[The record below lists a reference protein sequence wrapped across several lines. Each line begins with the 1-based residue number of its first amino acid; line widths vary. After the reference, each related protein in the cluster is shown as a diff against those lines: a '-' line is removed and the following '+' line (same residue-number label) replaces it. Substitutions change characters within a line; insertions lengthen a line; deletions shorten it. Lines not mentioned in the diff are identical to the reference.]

1 MKTIHTL
8 CLFILTISIY
18 LLLSPSQCSIDSF
31 QNVRRENFAMNKRS
45 IKRTKKKSRKNS
57 NKKKPS
63 KKKSN
68 KKKPSKKKSNKRQ
81 SKSFKKSKRK

>member
-31 QNVRRENFAMNKRS
+31 QNIQREHFAMNKRS
-45 IKRTKKKSRKNS
+45 KKKSTKKKSTKKKS
-57 NKKKPS
+57 TKKKPS
-63 KKKSN
+63 KKKST
-68 KKKPSKKKSNKRQ
+68 KKR
-81 SKSFKKSKRK
+81 SKSSKNKLKRK